1 MMDEDYQ
8 KALSEALQARQEV
21 IEKSVMLTLKE
32 ELRAFYNAYGSLY
45 AMLLTKGMVKEDP
58 YKQDVQIGEIK
69 VPATEAFSDAEKN
82 EQLTIRLSHYD
93 TQLDMLVNF
102 YQFHVTYFTLDRIKR
117 VLGLIKYIDWINLT
131 EDSSSPITRAVA
143 ELTSQLRKGIDAL
156 GVGGIVGLIQ
166 RLSKLSR
173 SILGYLEVLSN
184 FNRETY
190 KLEVRTA
197 ISKRIPE
204 GKSPSV
210 VDIKKQIAAAMPGQ
224 SVYTK
229 LLEEII
235 KEDYSS
241 QSQELRENIL
251 KSLKLTQNKKD
262 TAVHEVSLK
271 HFLIEGIQILGGLTP
286 ILLEVGAKLD
296 ANETI
301 LINRKISFWDKVKRL
316 LAQILNKEPEAVI
329 YEVELQ
335 NPGSSP
341 VKVSVDFNQFRNKID
356 RKIKQFN
363 SAANTSLPKL
373 AALSDEQLIK
383 FLEQGI
389 RDMQSCHKTL
399 NALDDYFKQAVD
411 QHERDQI
418 KGIKPEL
425 STLKNAYIKANQR
438 YSDYTIQKEEAEQLK
453 KLDIVQKDQV

>member
-1 MMDEDYQ
+1 MDEDYQ

-21 IEKSVMLTLKE
+21 IEKSVLVTLKE

-45 AMLLTKGMVKEDP
+45 AMLLTKWMVKEDP
-58 YKQDVQIGEIK
+58 YKQDVQMGEIQI
-69 VPATEAFSDAEKN
+69 PATGAFSDAEKN
-82 EQLTIRLSHYD
+82 EQLTIRLSQYD

-102 YQFHVTYFTLDRIKR
+102 YQFNVTYFTLDRIKR
-117 VLGLIKYIDWINLT
+117 VLGLIKYIDWLNLT

-143 ELTSQLRKGIDAL
+143 ELTNQLRKGTDAL

-184 FNRETY
+184 FNREVY
-190 KLEVRTA
+190 KLEVRKA
-197 ISKRIPE
+197 ISNRIPE

-210 VDIKKQIAAAMPGQ
+210 VDIKKQMAAAMPGKPV
-224 SVYTK
+224 VYTK
-229 LLEEII
+229 LIEELI

-241 QSQELRENIL
+241 MGPELRENIL
-251 KSLKLTQNKKD
+251 KSLKHTENKQD
-262 TAVHEVSLK
+262 NPLQEVSLK
-271 HFLIEGIQILGGLTP
+271 HFLVEGIQIIGGIAP
-286 ILLEVGAKLD
+286 ILLELGVKLD
-296 ANETI
+296 ANEII
-301 LINRKISFWDKVKRL
+301 LADRKLSFWDKIKRL
-316 LAQILNKEPEAVI
+316 WAQIIDKKPEPVI

-335 NPGSSP
+335 HPGSSP
-341 VKVSVDFNQFRNKID
+341 IKVLVNFDQFRNRLDK
-356 RKIKQFN
+356 KAKQFI
-363 SAANTSLPKL
+363 SVQNTSLSKL
-373 AALSDEQLIK
+373 RALPDEQLLK

-389 RDMQSCHKTL
+389 QEMQYFHKTL

-411 QHERDQI
+411 QDERDRI

-438 YSDYTIQKEEAEQLK
+438 YSEYKIQKEEAEQLK
-453 KLDIVQKDQV
+453 KLGIVQKSQV